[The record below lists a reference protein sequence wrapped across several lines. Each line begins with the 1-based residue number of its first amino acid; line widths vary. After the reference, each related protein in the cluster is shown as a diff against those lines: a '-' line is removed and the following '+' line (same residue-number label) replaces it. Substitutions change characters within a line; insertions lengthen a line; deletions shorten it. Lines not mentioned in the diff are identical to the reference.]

1 MALFKKSSPKPAER
15 ETKPKAEVAKKEASA
30 EAPVAVLEGT
40 QKGLKLGEVLLR
52 PHVTE
57 KATDLSE
64 HNVYAFE
71 VHKFANKM
79 QVRQAVEKL
88 YKVKPRKVAVIN
100 EKPKFTRSQR
110 TGRTQVKEHAM
121 KKALVY
127 LKAGDKIEF
136 V

>member
-1 MALFKKSSPKPAER
+1 MALFKKSSPAKAVTEK
-15 ETKPKAEVAKKEASA
+15 ETKPKKEADTPA
-30 EAPVAVLEGT
+30 APVNVAEGN
-40 QKGLKLGEVLLR
+40 QKGLHLGAILLR

-71 VHKFANKM
+71 VHKSANKM
-79 QVRQAVEKL
+79 AVRQAIEKL
-88 YKVKPRKVAVIN
+88 YKVRPVKVAVIN
-100 EKPKFTRSQR
+100 EKPKYTRSQR
-110 TGRTQVKEHAM
+110 TGRKAVKEHGM

-127 LKAGDKIEF
+127 LKEGDKIEF